1 MRLRL
6 CKLTQKQLKMYRRY
20 WNSYCDELPAIYKL
34 PRMACSTNKI
44 EAYKACI
51 ADMHRNDGY
60 DMRITAWTTFW
71 FSCAYRVDRE
81 DGRYLVYH
89 TRRNRFEFQ
98 IMEERG

>member
-6 CKLTQKQLKMYRRY
+6 CKLTQKQLDMYRRY
-20 WNSYCDELPAIYKL
+20 CNSYCDTLHAIYKL
-34 PRMACSTNKI
+34 PSDDKI
-44 EAYKACI
+44 EAYKECI

-98 IMEERG
+98 IMEVKE